1 VITNVERRNR
11 FPVFLA
17 IVFLAFHL
25 PYLPASLEDLDS
37 INFALGIGRFD
48 VTQHQPH
55 PPGYPLFILLA
66 KATHTVIPSEAKA
79 LAALS
84 IAAGTLGVLAIAALF
99 RRVDGQASTSWWI
112 AATALT
118 MTSPLYWFT
127 AARPLSD
134 STGLAATV
142 AVLAMTLAATTA
154 GALVGA
160 SFCAGFAAG
169 IRSQVVWLT
178 VPMLAYSVARA
189 ARKASPPGLRS
200 PEIHASFGQTR
211 RSAGGAKAVGPGLL
225 LKTML
230 AYVAGVLMWA
240 VPLVILTGG
249 PAAYWRALFNQGTED
264 LTGIRMLWT
273 APTVR
278 NLVDA
283 LYYAFVAPW
292 AAWPI
297 ATVVLVFALPG
308 AAALLRRDRR
318 AFLILAVAFGPYL
331 VFDLL
336 FQEAFTGRYA
346 LPLVIP
352 IAYLAVAGA
361 RLLPRESGLALV
373 AALAIVSAH
382 VSGTSV
388 AAYSRQ
394 KAPAFRLLEDM
405 RATARA
411 APNAPVLAMDRREEF
426 DLRRPIRWIGDAMPP
441 LGARLPSPPQ
451 HEWLELAKY
460 WNEGRNLP
468 VWFVADPLRTDI
480 ELVDHPDAAQYR
492 WSLPYPVLMSG
503 VRPNEMDWYQLDRP
517 EWYLERGWSLTPEVA
532 GITAREPNH
541 PTGGGLSLGALGGT
555 LMIGGRNIAGPPA
568 TVTLTIEG
576 STPIVVPAPP
586 GPFLSFV
593 QLPDAIPWPADPGGP
608 GGYIPFTVQSTAGSQ
623 VMLEQFDASKRQV
636 LSGFGNGWHEQ
647 EYNAQTGLRW
657 RWLSERGEL
666 RLRSPVPNVRLRLA
680 GESPRKYF
688 SRASHLVV
696 RSAGTAVFDGTLP
709 SDFSLDITIPN
720 VTDVITLE
728 TDQIFV
734 PGDRSSR
741 TGDRRHLGLRIF
753 KCELRS
759 IP

>member
-1 VITNVERRNR
+1 VTSKRAAFALV
-11 FPVFLA
+11 LA
-17 IVFLAFHL
+17 AVFLAFHL

-37 INFALGIGRFD
+37 INFALGVGHFD

-66 KATHTVIPSEAKA
+66 KAAHTVVPSEAKA
-79 LAALS
+79 LAAVS
-84 IAAGTLGVLAIAALF
+84 IAAGTLGVLAIAWLF
-99 RRVDGQASTSWWI
+99 RRVDGHMPTAWWT

-134 STGLAATV
+134 STGLAAAV
-142 AVLAMTLAATTA
+142 AVMAMSMAATTSR
-154 GALVGA
+154 ALAVA
-160 SFCAGFAAG
+160 SFCAGLAAG

-178 VPMLAYSVARA
+178 VPMVIYAVVRGIRREGPLGLRVVLQALLAY
-189 ARKASPPGLRS
+189 G
-200 PEIHASFGQTR
+200 
-211 RSAGGAKAVGPGLL
+211 
-225 LKTML
+225 
-230 AYVAGVLMWA
+230 AGVLVWA
-240 VPLVILTGG
+240 VPLLILTGG
-249 PAAYWRALFNQGTED
+249 PAAYWRALFNQGAED
-264 LTGIRMLWT
+264 LTGVRMLAL

-278 NLVDA
+278 NLADA
-283 LYYAFVAPW
+283 LYYALVAPW

-297 ATVVLVFALPG
+297 AALVLVSALLG
-308 AAALLRRDRR
+308 ALALLRRDRR
-318 AFLILAVAFGPYL
+318 VLLALAAAFGPYFL
-331 VFDLL
+331 FDFL
-336 FQEAFTGRYA
+336 FQEFVTGRYA

-361 RLLPRESGLALV
+361 RLLPRETGLALV
-373 AALAIVSAH
+373 AVLAIVSAH

-394 KAPAFRLLEDM
+394 QAPAFRLIEDM
-405 RATARA
+405 RTAARQ
-411 APNAPVLAMDRREEF
+411 APKPPALAMDRREEF
-426 DLRRPIRWIGDAMPP
+426 DLRRPIKWIGDAMPP

-460 WNEGRNLP
+460 WNDGHDGP

-492 WSLPYPVLMSG
+492 WLLPYPVLMSG
-503 VRPNEMDWYQLDRP
+503 VRPNEMDWYRFDRP

-532 GITAREPNH
+532 GITAREPSY
-541 PTGGGLSLGALGGT
+541 PTGGRLSRAALGGT

-568 TVTLTIEG
+568 TVTLNIEG
-576 STPIVVPAPP
+576 SIAPIVVPAQP

-593 QLPDAIPWPADPGGP
+593 PLPDGIPARSD
-608 GGYIPFTVQSTAGSQ
+608 YLPFSVQSTPGSQ
-623 VMLEQFDASKRQV
+623 VMLEQFDASKRRV
-636 LSGFGNGWHEQ
+636 VSGFGNGWHEQ

-666 RLRSPVPNVRLRLA
+666 QLRSPDPNVRLHLA

-688 SRASHLVV
+688 SRGSRLVV
-696 RSAGTAVFDGTLP
+696 RSAGAVVFDGTLS

-720 VTDVITLE
+720 ATDVITLE

-734 PGDRSSR
+734 PGDRSGR

-753 KCELRS
+753 RCEIRS